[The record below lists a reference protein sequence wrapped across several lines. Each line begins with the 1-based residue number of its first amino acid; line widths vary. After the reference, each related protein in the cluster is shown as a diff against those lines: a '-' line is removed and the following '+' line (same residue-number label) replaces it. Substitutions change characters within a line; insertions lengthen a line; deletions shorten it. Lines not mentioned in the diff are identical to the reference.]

1 MNPLLPHPVLLV
13 VSAPSG
19 AGKTTLCDRL
29 RDWARGALRY
39 SVSCTTRPP
48 RPGERDGVH
57 YRFVD
62 ETAFRDLAD
71 RGAFLESARVHGHA
85 YGTPSEAVEESLRAG
100 IGILMDIDVQGA
112 AQVRAALARRPA
124 SDPVRQAFAD
134 VFIRPPSLAELRRRL
149 EARAQDAADVVERRL
164 AQAQAEMA
172 RAGEYRYGLVND
184 DLDTATEAL
193 RSILVAESHRRRAGE
208 RAVSSD
214 Q

>member
-112 AQVRAALARRPA
+112 AQVRLALARRPA
-124 SDPVRQAFAD
+124 DDPIRRAYAD
-134 VFIRPPSLAELRRRL
+134 VFIAPPSIEELQRRL
-149 EARAQDAADVVERRL
+149 VARGKDAPEVVARRVARAKG
-164 AQAQAEMA
+164 EMD
-172 RAGEYRYGLVND
+172 RAGDYRYRLVND
-184 DLDTATEAL
+184 DLDTAFEAL
-193 RSILVAESHRRRAGE
+193 RSILVAESHRTRGRG
-208 RAVSSD
+208 
-214 Q
+214 